1 MNTSLQ
7 EKMADEFENGRWYL
21 Q

>member
-7 EKMADEFENGRWYL
+7 EKMADEFENERWYL